1 MELMVTK
8 AIPALPLDMAPLV
21 VGALTGGV
29 ADGARGADGALGADG
44 AMGADGAVEFAS
56 GGYSAP
62 VTLMTDPSA

>member
-8 AIPALPLDMAPLV
+8 TILALPLDMAPLV

-29 ADGARGADGALGADG
+29 ADGARGADGAT
-44 AMGADGAVEFAS
+44 GADGAVEFAS

>member
-1 MELMVTK
+1 MVTNT
-8 AIPALPLDMAPLV
+8 ILALPLDMAPLV

-29 ADGARGADGALGADG
+29 ADGARGADGA